1 MKLFGF
7 LFIISLCN
15 LGWAAPSSGGTS
27 WILGRPALARQS
39 PGGKIR
45 AARKLG
51 GRVLGGSP
59 ASEPARDPGITQIQK
74 ISDIFTKGIYNYLAS
89 KGMFGNG
96 KYKAGITG

>member
-15 LGWAAPSSGGTS
+15 LGWTAPSSGGTS

-51 GRVLGGSP
+51 GRVLSGSP
-59 ASEPARDPGITQIQK
+59 ASEPARDPGITQIQG

-89 KGMFGNG
+89 KGMFG
-96 KYKAGITG
+96 KSK